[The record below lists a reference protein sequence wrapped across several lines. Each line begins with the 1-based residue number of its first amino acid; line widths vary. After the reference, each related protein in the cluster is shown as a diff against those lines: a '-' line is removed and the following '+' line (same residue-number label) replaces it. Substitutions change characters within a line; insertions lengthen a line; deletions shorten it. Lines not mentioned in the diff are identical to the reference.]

1 MPVVWQIS
9 ALACGILKSII
20 SIFFWICYSVMQSL
34 SWKNS
39 EYFERQQNL
48 ISLPGLLFVLV
59 VHAALFYVLWNQRL
73 IPAPDQVV
81 TLFAELITPSIPR
94 AAPEALPEPV
104 PAKLQPAKKPV
115 VKPKQERLV
124 AKAPAIPKQEYAE
137 VVPEPL
143 PAPIREQT
151 RESRSLPDAAPA
163 QMPTGPM
170 TLASELS
177 VSCPK
182 LSPPAYPAISRRMGE
197 EGKLVLRVELDES
210 GRIDDAKVLNSSGY
224 ERLDTAALAAVKS
237 WHCNPSLRNGQPVRA
252 IALQPFN
259 FVLQGN

>member
-1 MPVVWQIS
+1 
-9 ALACGILKSII
+9 
-20 SIFFWICYSVMQSL
+20 MQSL

-39 EYFERQQNL
+39 EYFEQQQRL

-59 VHAALFYVLWNQRL
+59 VHAALFYLLWNQRL

-94 AAPEALPEPV
+94 AAPESLPKPV
-104 PAKLQPAKKPV
+104 PVKLQPARKPV
-115 VKPKQERLV
+115 VKPKKERLV
-124 AKAPAIPKQEYAE
+124 AKAPAIPKQEY
-137 VVPEPL
+137 VEPVTDSL
-143 PAPIREQT
+143 PAPVTVQEQT
-151 RESRSLPDAAPA
+151 KESRSLPDAAPA